1 MDFTRGTN
9 LILKLPKDPIKTYKL
24 CDILEENIVEVDSEK
39 GLIEVKR
46 RACSKNLP
54 LLRQYNVPWFRWWTI
69 GNPDVW
75 SNDYRLSGCLK
86 LSSGID
92 YYEFQKAVFKR
103 SGTAVYT
110 FNDGEI
116 VLEKDLRERHIDKL
130 QHTDLACLIDW
141 GFLDEVNE
149 TTFKYLHTKYSLYY
163 YSRG

>member
-9 LILKLPKDPIKTYKL
+9 LILKLPRDPIKTYKL
-24 CDILEENIVEVDSEK
+24 CDILEENIVEVDSER

-54 LLRQYNVPWFRWWTI
+54 LLRHYNVPWFRWWTRKE
-69 GNPDVW
+69 DSDTW
-75 SNDYRLSGCLK
+75 SNDYRLNGCLR

-92 YYEFQKAVFKR
+92 YYEFQKAVFKK

-110 FNDGEI
+110 FKDGET
-116 VLEKDLRERHIDKL
+116 VSEKDLRERHIDKI
-130 QHTDLACLIDW
+130 QHTDLACLIGW

-149 TTFKYLHTKYSLYY
+149 TTLKYLHTKYSIYY
-163 YSRG
+163 

>member
-9 LILKLPKDPIKTYKL
+9 LILKLPKNPILTYKL

-54 LLRQYNVPWFRWWTI
+54 LLRQYNVPWFRWWTRKDD
-69 GNPDVW
+69 PDTW
-75 SNDYRLSGCLK
+75 ENDYRLNGCLK
-86 LSSGID
+86 LSSGAK

-110 FNDGEI
+110 FKDGET
-116 VLEKDLRERHIDKL
+116 VLEKDLRERHIDKIK
-130 QHTDLACLIDW
+130 HTDLACLIDM

-149 TTFKYLHTKYSLYY
+149 TTLKYLHTKYSFYY
-163 YSRG
+163 

>member
-9 LILKLPKDPIKTYKL
+9 LILKLPKDPIKIYKL

-54 LLRQYNVPWFRWWTI
+54 LLRHYNVPWFRWWTRE
-69 GNPDVW
+69 GDPDAW
-75 SNDYRLSGCLK
+75 ENDYRLNGCLK
-86 LSSGID
+86 LDSVID

-103 SGTAVYT
+103 SGTVVYT
-110 FNDGEI
+110 FNNGEI
-116 VLEKDLRERHIDKL
+116 VLEKDLRERHIDKI
-130 QHTDLACLIDW
+130 QHTNLICLIGW

-149 TTFKYLHTKYSLYY
+149 TTFKYLHTKYSFCY
-163 YSRG
+163 